1 MTIDAVKTFFD
12 EHKEDPAV
20 AVYLDSLADKR
31 VSSALLK
38 AERKYKETL
47 SEAVE
52 NEIANRE
59 KAAAAVKARSD
70 KFDES
75 FDKLGITG
83 DLLTIGARLIGDFGA
98 YSSDDEFET
107 KLTETAETI
116 LKARIPNSG
125 PKRGNEPTDDA
136 DVRAFRSSMGL
147 KN

>member
-1 MTIDAVKTFFD
+1 MTIDDIKAFFD
-12 EHKEDPAV
+12 ENKENPAV

-52 NEIANRE
+52 TEIAKRE
-59 KAAAAVKARSD
+59 KAAAVVKARSD
-70 KFDES
+70 KFDET
-75 FDKLGITG
+75 FGKLGITG
-83 DLLTIGARLIGDFGA
+83 DFHTIGARLIGDFGA

-107 KLTETAETI
+107 KLNETAETV

-125 PKRGNEPTDDA
+125 PQRGYEPTDDA
-136 DVRAFRSSMGL
+136 DIRAFRSSMGL